1 MNELITLE
9 INSKNKQKLIDL
21 LNENNLVVEYM
32 NIEQTYTVAGRD
44 EDERINP
51 QPRVLASK
59 SEQGIAAAKSWDK
72 QTTLEGFHPFN
83 YNISETT

>member
-9 INSKNKQKLIDL
+9 INSKNKQKLIDV
-21 LNENNLVVEYM
+21 LNENNLVVEYL

-44 EDERINP
+44 EDERVNP
-51 QPRVLASK
+51 QPRVLEPS
-59 SEQGIAAAKSWDK
+59 
-72 QTTLEGFHPFN
+72 LETQFN

>member
-21 LNENNLVVEYM
+21 LTENNLVVEYM

-44 EDERINP
+44 EDERIDP
-51 QPRVLASK
+51 QPQVLTA
-59 SEQGIAAAKSWDK
+59 
-72 QTTLEGFHPFN
+72 FN
-83 YNISETT
+83 YSISETT

>member
-9 INSKNKQKLIDL
+9 KNSKNKQKLIDV
-21 LNENNLVVEYM
+21 LNENNLVVEYL

-44 EDERINP
+44 EDERVNP
-51 QPRVLASK
+51 QPRVLEPS
-59 SEQGIAAAKSWDK
+59 
-72 QTTLEGFHPFN
+72 LETQFN

>member
-1 MNELITLE
+1 MNELVTLE

-21 LNENNLVVEYM
+21 LTENNLVVEYM

-51 QPRVLASK
+51 QPRVLKSY
-59 SEQGIAAAKSWDK
+59 SEQGLALK
-72 QTTLEGFHPFN
+72 GFN

>member
-32 NIEQTYTVAGRD
+32 NIY
-44 EDERINP
+44 
-51 QPRVLASK
+51 L
-59 SEQGIAAAKSWDK
+59 
-72 QTTLEGFHPFN
+72 L
-83 YNISETT
+83 

>member
-21 LNENNLVVEYM
+21 LTENNLVVEYM

-51 QPRVLASK
+51 QPQVLTA
-59 SEQGIAAAKSWDK
+59 
-72 QTTLEGFHPFN
+72 FN
-83 YNISETT
+83 YSISETT